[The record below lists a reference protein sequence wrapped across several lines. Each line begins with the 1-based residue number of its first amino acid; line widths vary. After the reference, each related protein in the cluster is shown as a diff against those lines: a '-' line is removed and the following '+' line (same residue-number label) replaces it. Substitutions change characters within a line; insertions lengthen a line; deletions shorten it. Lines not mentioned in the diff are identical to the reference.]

1 MKYLGKESSV
11 LEFKEKI
18 PSKQQILKTV
28 LGFCNLYGGR
38 IIIGINDDR
47 EIVGVSEGEVEELM
61 DSLHRSIHESSTPPI
76 LPAIYTQ
83 RIDGKML
90 LIIEVSSGM
99 NKPYFRTTDG
109 MIHGTYIR
117 IGTQT
122 MKATLEMIEELKW
135 KSRGKFLDELPV
147 YASGIKDIN
156 ENVFQEFLNNRSI
169 KFEKRKIQEMMLH
182 YNIVIQEH
190 LQTYP
195 TVGGILLFGNHPQ
208 HFLPESFIICTHF
221 QGTSGRNVIATRDC
235 TGTLFNQYNES
246 LSFIINR
253 LNKQFKI
260 KGAEKRQEVLEIPE
274 EAIREVL
281 LNAIVHRNYHIPGPT
296 KVAIYDNRVE
306 IFSPGNFPGPLNIDE
321 LEMGIT
327 YIRNATITKIFR
339 ETGYIEKL
347 GSGFRSLFESYR
359 KRKLSEPVVVE
370 GTGFIKCTL
379 PRPMPGAKKTLKTSN
394 SEKELL
400 RLFYIAGEI
409 RITDIMSHLHLS
421 RATAG
426 RLLASLTKKKLIDRT
441 GKGRSTYYTKK

>member
-1 MKYLGKESSV
+1 M
-11 LEFKEKI
+11 
-18 PSKQQILKTV
+18 
-28 LGFCNLYGGR
+28 
-38 IIIGINDDR
+38 
-47 EIVGVSEGEVEELM
+47 
-61 DSLHRSIHESSTPPI
+61 
-76 LPAIYTQ
+76 
-83 RIDGKML
+83 
-90 LIIEVSSGM
+90 
-99 NKPYFRTTDG
+99 
-109 MIHGTYIR
+109 
-117 IGTQT
+117 
-122 MKATLEMIEELKW
+122 
-135 KSRGKFLDELPV
+135 
-147 YASGIKDIN
+147 
-156 ENVFQEFLNNRSI
+156 
-169 KFEKRKIQEMMLH
+169 
-182 YNIVIQEH
+182 
-190 LQTYP
+190 
-195 TVGGILLFGNHPQ
+195 
-208 HFLPESFIICTHF
+208 
-221 QGTSGRNVIATRDC
+221 
-235 TGTLFNQYNES
+235 
-246 LSFIINR
+246 
-253 LNKQFKI
+253 
-260 KGAEKRQEVLEIPE
+260 LEIPE